1 MIGPTKH
8 PHEVQMLEAKPWYNT
23 GVERNPLYA
32 EDRAPVIIFHALSST
47 SSGTA
52 NWCFMNYFINL
63 HEAYESPKIS
73 PILGDA
79 SSGIIDAYT
88 QEFPGDFALY
98 LSKNKRM
105 PLYLWSHRLW
115 GIHNHLTVPYH
126 YITFLREPIITF
138 VSREYF
144 FHRMKGLGGV
154 PDLDAIV
161 GVMEDGNYLCQDLAR
176 PFTIHGV
183 QREFIPEMAVPPLTP
198 QEALRRARITLSQ
211 FLFVG
216 IAEYFSESMWVVS
229 RLLGL
234 EKVNIWRRALAISG
248 RPELKDLS
256 PALIARIE
264 RAVAA
269 DIILYQECRKRFLE
283 LFAQYDFGS
292 EFEEYKRHAEGLD
305 MPGVRE
311 YWK

>member
-1 MIGPTKH
+1 
-8 PHEVQMLEAKPWYNT
+8 
-23 GVERNPLYA
+23 
-32 EDRAPVIIFHALSST
+32 
-47 SSGTA
+47 
-52 NWCFMNYFINL
+52 
-63 HEAYESPKIS
+63 
-73 PILGDA
+73 
-79 SSGIIDAYT
+79 
-88 QEFPGDFALY
+88 
-98 LSKNKRM
+98 
-105 PLYLWSHRLW
+105 
-115 GIHNHLTVPYH
+115 
-126 YITFLREPIITF
+126 
-138 VSREYF
+138 
-144 FHRMKGLGGV
+144 
-154 PDLDAIV
+154 
-161 GVMEDGNYLCQDLAR
+161 
-176 PFTIHGV
+176 
-183 QREFIPEMAVPPLTP
+183 MAVPPLTP